1 MIVLSL
7 FDGISC
13 GQLAF
18 QRAGITVK
26 KYYASEIDEQAIKIT
41 QKHFPDTIQL
51 GDIRN
56 FEQWEIEQP
65 DIIIGGSPC
74 QDLSCAGNKAGL
86 YGEQSSLFFEFVKVL
101 KKYKPKFFLLEN
113 NASMAEKYKNE
124 ITSILGVEPILINSA
139 LVSAQNRKRLYWT
152 NIPGVEQP
160 ADKGLYL
167 RDIVEPTDVKKEFE
181 CWDIIRI
188 KKEGTQARKN
198 AFGKMKTLDQKANC
212 LGTTQHI
219 TNANATNIKY
229 SETEVY
235 IPTPVECER
244 LQTLPDNYTDILC
257 KTRRYKAIGNGWTV
271 DVIAHIFSYLHT
283 TSPQKSNFLNRIKNI
298 FSKEATK

>member
-1 MIVLSL
+1 MIILSL

-13 GQLAF
+13 GQLAL
-18 QRAGITVK
+18 QRAGIK
-26 KYYASEIDEQAIKIT
+26 YEKYYASEIDESAIKVT
-41 QKHFPDTIQL
+41 QKHFPKTIQL

-56 FEQWEIEQP
+56 FGEWDIETP
-65 DIIIGGSPC
+65 DLIMGGSPC

-86 YGEQSSLFFEFVKVL
+86 YGEQSSLFFEFIKVL
-101 KKYKPKFFLLEN
+101 HKYKPKYFLLEN
-113 NASMAEKYKNE
+113 NASMAAQYKEE
-124 ITSILGVEPILINSA
+124 ITEILGVEPILINSN

-152 NIPGVEQP
+152 NIPGVAQP
-160 ADKGLYL
+160 TDKGIFL
-167 RDIVEPTDVKKEFE
+167 RDIVVPRAQKQEFE

-235 IPTPVECER
+235 IPTPLECER

-271 DVIAHIFSYLHT
+271 DVIAHIFNGL
-283 TSPQKSNFLNRIKNI
+283 K
-298 FSKEATK
+298 KEAL

>member
-1 MIVLSL
+1 MKVLSL

-13 GQLAF
+13 GQLAL
-18 QRAGITVK
+18 QRAGIDIT
-26 KYYASEIDEQAIKIT
+26 KYYASEIDEQAIQVT

-56 FEQWEIEQP
+56 YKQWKIETP
-65 DIIIGGSPC
+65 DLIMGGSPC

-86 YGEQSSLFFEFVKVL
+86 YGEQSSLFFEFVNVL
-101 KKYKPKFFLLEN
+101 NEYKPKFFLLEN
-113 NASMAEKYKNE
+113 NASMAAVYKEE
-124 ITSILGVEPILINSA
+124 ITKILGVQPILINSN
-139 LVSAQNRKRLYWT
+139 LLSAQNRKRLYWT
-152 NIPGVEQP
+152 NIPGVQQP
-160 ADKGLYL
+160 ADKNLFL
-167 RDIVEPTDVKKEFE
+167 KDIVEPKENKKEFE
-181 CWDIIRI
+181 CWEIIRI
-188 KKEGTQARKN
+188 KKPGTQAYKN

-235 IPTPVECER
+235 IPTPIECER

-271 DVIAHIFSYLHT
+271 DVIAHIFKSLKAAL
-283 TSPQKSNFLNRIKNI
+283 PQCKI
-298 FSKEATK
+298 

>member
-1 MIVLSL
+1 MKVLSL

-18 QRAGITVK
+18 ERAGIKVER
-26 KYYASEIDEQAIKIT
+26 YYASEIDKQAIKIT
-41 QKHFPDTIQL
+41 QKHFPETVQL

-56 FEQWEIEQP
+56 HQQWEIETP

-86 YGEQSSLFFEFVKVL
+86 YGEQSSLFFEYVKVL
-101 KKYKPKFFLLEN
+101 KKYKPKYFLLEN
-113 NASMAEKYKNE
+113 NASMITKYRDE
-124 ITSILGVEPILINSA
+124 ITSILGVEPILINSN
-139 LVSAQNRKRLYWT
+139 LLSAQNRKRLYWT
-152 NIPGVEQP
+152 NIPGIQQP

-167 RDIVEPTDVKKEFE
+167 KDIVVPKEQKREFE
-181 CWDIIRI
+181 CWDIIKI
-188 KKEGTQARKN
+188 KKPGTQAHKN

-229 SETEVY
+229 SDTEIY

-271 DVIAHIFSYLHT
+271 DVIAHIFSYIPESLC
-283 TSPQKSNFLNRIKNI
+283 F
-298 FSKEATK
+298 EAEVKV